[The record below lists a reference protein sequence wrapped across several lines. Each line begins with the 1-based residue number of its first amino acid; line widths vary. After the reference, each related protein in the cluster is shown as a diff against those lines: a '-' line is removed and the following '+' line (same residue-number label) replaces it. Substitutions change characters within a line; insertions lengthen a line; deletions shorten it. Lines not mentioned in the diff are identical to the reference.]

1 MTDVFGINDL
11 WILLCA
17 AQVFIMQAGFMCLEA
32 GMTREK
38 NNINV
43 AIKNLCDFGISVGV
57 FWVFGFAVMFGSSE
71 AGFLGSDR
79 FFGGSYLAG
88 ATAGDTVFFVF
99 QVMFCGT
106 AVSIISGAVA
116 ERLKFNGYLLIALVT
131 AGLIYPIVGHWCW
144 NGIESGQLN
153 GWLGKMGFVDFA
165 GSTVVH
171 SVGGWI
177 ALAGVLVIGPRAGR
191 FPEEGNARRF
201 NANNLPL
208 SVLGTLLLWFGWFGF
223 NGGSVLEFNEIVPT
237 VLVNTLVAG
246 AAGIVAAIGLGI
258 NPNLN
263 RKVDVFFVT
272 NGTLGGLVAIT
283 ASCHAVT
290 ITEAAI
296 IGAIGSCVVMFVD
309 NLLERNKID
318 DVVGAIPVHL
328 GAGIWGTL
336 AVALFADPEILGTGL
351 TSDQQLVTQLIGI
364 SAVGAFVFITSYFF
378 LWSIDRIWGLRVSL
392 IAEEIGL
399 NIAEHDA
406 NTDLEDLL
414 LIMNDQA
421 KNSDLSKRADQN
433 PFTQTGMIGLHY
445 NNMIFNLERS
455 IQQTDDLLNNM
466 IPERVA
472 ERLKKGEQVADAYN
486 EVTVLFA
493 DLVGFTEL
501 TQRLVVRRIV
511 TTLNDI
517 FSSFDNIAAQNH
529 VEKIK
534 TIGDGYMAVAGISE
548 WTEDHAQLCA
558 RMALEMHEAIALYN
572 HENNTELSLRVGL
585 NSGPVI
591 AGVIGT
597 SRFLYDIWGDTVN
610 VASRMESYGIPGKT
624 QVTEKTF
631 DLLRDFFELEARE
644 PIEIK
649 GKGLMN
655 TFILLDEKTPS
666 GARDG
671 E

>member
-1 MTDVFGINDL
+1 MTEVFGIDAL
-11 WILLCA
+11 WVLLCA
-17 AQVFIMQAGFMCLEA
+17 ALVYIMQAGFMCLEA

-43 AIKNLCDFGISVGV
+43 AIKNLCDFGISVAV
-57 FWVFGFAVMFGSSE
+57 FWAFGFAIMFGTSE
-71 AGFLGSDR
+71 AGYYGTDH
-79 FFGGSYLAG
+79 FFGGSYLEG
-88 ATAGDTVFFVF
+88 ATAGDAVFFIF

-116 ERLKFNGYLLIALVT
+116 ERLKFNGYMLIALIT
-131 AGLIYPIVGHWCW
+131 AGGIYPIVGHWCW
-144 NGIESGQLN
+144 SGIESGQLT
-153 GWLGKMGFVDFA
+153 GWLGQLGFVDFA

-177 ALAGVLVIGPRAGR
+177 ALAGVLIIGPRSGR
-191 FPEEGNARRF
+191 FPKEGTSRRF
-201 NANNLPL
+201 NSNNLPL

-223 NGGSVLEFNEIVPT
+223 NGGSVLQFDEMVPIV
-237 VLVNTLVAG
+237 LGNTLVAG
-246 AAGIVAAIGLGI
+246 AAGIVAAIGLGVT
-258 NPNLN
+258 LT
-263 RKVDVFFVT
+263 RKVDVFFVI

-290 ITEAAI
+290 LTEAVL
-296 IGAIGSCVVMFVD
+296 IGAIGGCVVMFVD

-351 TSDQQLVTQLIGI
+351 TSDQQLVTQVIGI
-364 SAVGAFVFITSYFF
+364 SAVGAFVFITSYVF
-378 LWSIDRIWGLRVSL
+378 LWGIDRTWGLRVSL
-392 IAEEIGL
+392 ISEEIGL

-406 NTDLEDLL
+406 NTDLQDLL
-414 LIMNDQA
+414 LIMNDHA
-421 KNSDLSKRADQN
+421 KNSDLSTKADQN

-445 NNMIFNLERS
+445 NNLIFNLERS
-455 IQQTDDLLNNM
+455 IEQTDDLLTNV
-466 IPERVA
+466 IPGRVA
-472 ERLKKGEQVADAYN
+472 ERLKKGEQIADAYN

-501 TQRLVVRRIV
+501 TQRLVARRIV
-511 TTLNDI
+511 ITLNDI
-517 FSSFDNIAAQNH
+517 FSSFDNIAIQNN

-534 TIGDGYMAVAGISE
+534 TIGDGYMAVAGVSE
-548 WTEDHAQLCA
+548 WTEEHAQLCA
-558 RMALEMHEAIALYN
+558 RMAIEMHEAIDFYN
-572 HENNTELSLRVGL
+572 RENNTELSLRVGL

-597 SRFLYDIWGDTVN
+597 SRFLYDMWGDTVN
-610 VASRMESYGIPGKT
+610 TASRMESYGMPGKT
-624 QVTEKTF
+624 QVTEKTY
-631 DLLRDFFELEARE
+631 DLLKDHFELEARE

-649 GKGLMN
+649 GKGLMS
-655 TFILLDEKTPS
+655 TYLLLEEKASS
-666 GARDG
+666 GARHG